1 MSQALRFYAKQLSI
15 EVKGQPQEQKSA
27 TKPDAGASVQ
37 HGEKFH
43 LRIPSGK
50 HTKNYGKSPSLMGKS
65 SISMVHFQ

>member
-15 EVKGQPQEQKSA
+15 EVKGQPQEQSQQQSLMQVPASITVKSF
-27 TKPDAGASVQ
+27 TQ
-37 HGEKFH
+37 
-43 LRIPSGK
+43 RIPSGK